1 MMIAT
6 RARTSITAQN
16 AAMIAQEFVEDQLG
30 NLIGTG
36 RPYQMVSGLQS
47 AWSIPLVLTSPG
59 YGVVGTVGAVMVDM
73 EFGHIIGWTP
83 IEEVRANAE
92 ALTDENE
99 AAVEAAFQSHRK
111 TNRQP
116 QL

>member
-16 AAMIAQEFVEDQLG
+16 AAMIAQAFVEDQLG
-30 NLIGTG
+30 NLIGIG

-59 YGVVGTVGAVMVDM
+59 YGIVGTVGAVMVDM
-73 EFGHIIGWTP
+73 ELGHIIGWTP
-83 IEEVRANAE
+83 LDEMRANAT
-92 ALTDENE
+92 ALSDENDAE
-99 AAVEAAFQSHRK
+99 LEAAFQPPH
-111 TNRQP
+111 NPYRQSQP
-116 QL
+116 